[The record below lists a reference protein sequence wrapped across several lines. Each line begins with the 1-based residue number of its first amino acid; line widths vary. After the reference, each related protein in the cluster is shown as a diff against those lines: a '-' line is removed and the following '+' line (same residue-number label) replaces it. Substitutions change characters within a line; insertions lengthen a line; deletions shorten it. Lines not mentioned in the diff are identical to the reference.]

1 MPPAAIDPVRNILV
15 VEDDPLLGWTI
26 RTLLRDAGF
35 AVDLQTTGSKAIE
48 RLRANAYALVI
59 TDLRLP
65 GADGFQV
72 TLAARMQDPVP
83 PVCIITTYA
92 DEVVRLQAEDLHVSA
107 FIEKPFDVDVLLE
120 WVEHEMADAGRSSCR
135 MHGAAGRI

>member
-1 MPPAAIDPVRNILV
+1 MLPAVDPIRSILV

-26 RTLLRDAGF
+26 RTLLRRAGF
-35 AVDLQTTGSKAIE
+35 AVDLQTTGSRAIE
-48 RLRANAYALVI
+48 RLRASPYALVI

-72 TLAARMQDPVP
+72 TLAARMQNPVP

-92 DEVVRLQAEDLHVSA
+92 NDVVRRQAEDLHVSA

-120 WVEHEMADAGRSSCR
+120 WVEHEMADAGGSSCP
-135 MHGAAGRI
+135 MHGATSRR